1 MSKVDDR
8 AGEGVVANH
17 PVQGNLCQGG
27 EDHSWRVEHPHHV
40 AVRALR
46 VHPVR
51 VHELDRSLS
60 HRLHWAVHLMVR
72 VKVKMIWIVV
82 MLVWMMDPVM
92 ELYLLNCPVKL
103 LFRHHHIP
111 ERTNNT
117 YFIIDL

>member
-60 HRLHWAVHLMVR
+60 HRLHRTVHLIVR
-72 VKVKMIWIVV
+72 VKVKMTRMAV
-82 MLVWMMDPVM
+82 MLVLRMI
-92 ELYLLNCPVKL
+92 LLWS
-103 LFRHHHIP
+103 F
-111 ERTNNT
+111 TS
-117 YFIIDL
+117 